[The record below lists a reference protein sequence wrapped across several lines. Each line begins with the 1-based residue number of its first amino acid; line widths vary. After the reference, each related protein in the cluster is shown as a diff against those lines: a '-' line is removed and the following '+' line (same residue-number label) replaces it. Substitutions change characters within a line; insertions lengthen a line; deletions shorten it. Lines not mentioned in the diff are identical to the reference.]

1 MAILRGRN
9 TGTPTHLPGGRDPL
23 DPSSSQNGLEGMGHK
38 VQVVW
43 ERGHT
48 QPGLEVGGIMRD
60 QERGALYPWCLLVGF
75 VDVGDR
81 GWKLTCIFPQRNG
94 NEVICPFSLGI
105 LASGLK
111 SQDFA
116 QSVL

>member
-9 TGTPTHLPGGRDPL
+9 MGTPTHLPG
-23 DPSSSQNGLEGMGHK
+23 S
-38 VQVVW
+38 
-43 ERGHT
+43 
-48 QPGLEVGGIMRD
+48 D
-60 QERGALYPWCLLVGF
+60 QERGALYTLCLLVGF

>member
-1 MAILRGRN
+1 MRH
-9 TGTPTHLPGGRDPL
+9 T
-23 DPSSSQNGLEGMGHK
+23 
-38 VQVVW
+38 VQVAL
-43 ERGHT
+43 EKEHT
-48 QPGLEVGGIMRD
+48 QPRVEVGGVMRE
-60 QERGALYPWCLLVGF
+60 QERGALYLQCLVLGF
-75 VDVGDR
+75 VGVGDR

-94 NEVICPFSLGI
+94 NEVICPYSLGI

>member
-1 MAILRGRN
+1 MRY
-9 TGTPTHLPGGRDPL
+9 T
-23 DPSSSQNGLEGMGHK
+23 
-38 VQVVW
+38 VQVAL

-48 QPGLEVGGIMRD
+48 RPRVEVGGIMRD
-60 QERGALYPWCLLVGF
+60 QKRGALYLWCLVLGF
-75 VDVGDR
+75 VDVRDQ